1 MQLQTCRNFAPAPA
15 VYPVLST
22 SLSLSL
28 YLSLSLS
35 RVAGGLLELNLW
47 LNLALLLMRVWA
59 WPANL
64 LADTARERPSG
75 RQLSKI
81 LTF

>member
-1 MQLQTCRNFAPAPA
+1 MQLQTCHNFAPAPA

-22 SLSLSL
+22 YLSL

-35 RVAGGLLELNLW
+35 RVAGGPLELNLW

-75 RQLSKI
+75 RLLSKI